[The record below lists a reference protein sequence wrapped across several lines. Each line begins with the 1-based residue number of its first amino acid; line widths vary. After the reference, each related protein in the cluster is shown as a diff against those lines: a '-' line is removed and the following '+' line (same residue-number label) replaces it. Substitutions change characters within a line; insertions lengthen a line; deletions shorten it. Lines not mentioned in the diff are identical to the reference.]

1 MYPDSMTL
9 KELEE
14 RIDVLTVRVEYLE
27 SGLCRRLP
35 ELVERE
41 KSSLYVALSDLYE
54 EKSRRN
60 K

>member
-27 SGLCRRLP
+27 SGLCRRSLD
-35 ELVERE
+35 LVERE
-41 KSSLYVALSDLYE
+41 KTALYMALSDLHE
-54 EKSRRN
+54 EKSKRN